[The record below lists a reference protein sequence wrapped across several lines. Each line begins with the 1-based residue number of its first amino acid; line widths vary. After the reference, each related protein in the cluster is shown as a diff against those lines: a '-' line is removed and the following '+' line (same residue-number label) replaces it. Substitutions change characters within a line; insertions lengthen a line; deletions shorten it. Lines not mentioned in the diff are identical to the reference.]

1 MIASALA
8 QCLVVREAL
17 LGATVLGHD
26 VVSQKMRTLRN
37 YCPNLRFDVEGEE
50 DTNNNP
56 RLYGFL
62 VQFASDL

>member
-8 QCLVVREAL
+8 QFLVVREAL

-26 VVSQKMRTLRN
+26 VVSQKMRTVRN
-37 YCPNLRFDVEGEE
+37 SCPNLRFDVEDEE

-56 RLYGFL
+56 KLYGFL
-62 VQFASDL
+62 MQFASDL